1 MLEQV
6 VEMARGVYTVPVH
19 VTDLQNKGGV
29 QVLSLRVCQC
39 LGGECVAKRS
49 SVSVGID
56 LGRPSHA
63 AGLPAAPTAL

>member
-1 MLEQV
+1 M
-6 VEMARGVYTVPVH
+6 EMARGVYTVPVH

-49 SVSVGID
+49 SVSVGIWGV
-56 LGRPSHA
+56 LA
-63 AGLPAAPTAL
+63 MLLAFLLLLLLCE